1 MIVQC
6 PACNSR
12 YRIREANIPSSGGKI
27 RCPSCA
33 HSFVVYPESKE
44 EDEDR
49 TSITNP
55 NALNQLVSKMATKM
69 PSQEDNSTAIVSRGD
84 VDSIRAFQQM
94 AQDLGDAD
102 DGTLEIKN
110 PMEIWKSAQAAI
122 ENARAA
128 AAAAGE
134 EESEADEYDAAPTE
148 IVSGGNL
155 PKLPFPSSKPK
166 LPSSGPPLNSTVP
179 TPAVAPP
186 TVPTPSSSSSASFP
200 TSKPVPPMPAMPPK
214 PAMPAMPPAMPA
226 APPVQE
232 PVRAGASANFP
243 AASAS
248 GNFPTSQRAPEP
260 PAPSFPPPKPDPFQE
275 DAYSTQQLPNPFT
288 GANALNP
295 FGTPAQNNTPNPANP
310 FGEPAQNQAPANPFG
325 APAPA
330 PYNPASASADI
341 LAAIEE
347 TNNAQAAAATT
358 PKPDA
363 AHQGPWKLK
372 TDFGLTYE
380 FPDVKSLR
388 NWLSSRDEIDG
399 FKLSADGINFF
410 AVKDFPQ
417 FERRVG
423 MSQIGLP
430 QPQNLGALPGQMPE
444 APGGLPS
451 FAQPT
456 FTPPPS
462 SSSSGSF
469 SGPVIPGQ
477 YASYHGGPLPAAPAG
492 PPVINE
498 YRPPS
503 RSAADNKLLWGVFVV
518 LVLVAVLVGLQTTG
532 IVDLMGMAGFGKKP
546 IQVAPVTQVKPV
558 EVMENVIPDNVDD
571 EVEGLFKEVRRDLK
585 NKKIQSAL
593 DRLTTIE
600 TLAPD
605 RAEVFEMRAQA
616 FDALG
621 ETDKAEAA
629 RVTAKELAAK
639 AAPQPA
645 AQPDAGSKADAGA
658 EPN

>member
-12 YRIREANIPSSGGKI
+12 YRIREANIPASGGKI

-33 HSFVVYPESKE
+33 HSFVVYPESKAD

-55 NALNQLVSKMATKM
+55 NALNQLVSKMATK
-69 PSQEDNSTAIVSRGD
+69 PPLHDENSTAIVSRGD
-84 VDSIRAFQQM
+84 VDSLRAFQQM

-110 PMEIWKSAQAAI
+110 PMEIWKSAQSAI

-128 AAAAGE
+128 AAAANAGND

-155 PKLPFPSSKPK
+155 PKLPFPSAKPK
-166 LPSSGPPLNSTVP
+166 LPSSGPPIPATIP
-179 TPAVAPP
+179 TPAVAAPP
-186 TVPTPSSSSSASFP
+186 SIPTPAAP
-200 TSKPVPPMPAMPPK
+200 ARPVPPVPALPPL
-214 PAMPAMPPAMPA
+214 PA
-226 APPVQE
+226 APPIPE

-243 AASAS
+243 TAGAS
-248 GNFPTSQRAPEP
+248 GNFPTADRAPQA
-260 PAPSFPPPKPDPFQE
+260 PAFPPPKPDPFQE
-275 DAYSTQQLPNPFT
+275 DGLSTQQLANPFT

-295 FGTPAQNNTPNPANP
+295 FATPGQNQTPAPGFANP
-310 FGEPAQNQAPANPFG
+310 YGEPAPAAPANPFG
-325 APAPA
+325 APQA
-330 PYNPASASADI
+330 ASNASADI

-347 TNNAQAAAATT
+347 STSAHAQPES

-363 AHQGPWKLK
+363 NHQGPWKLK

-388 NWLSSRDEIDG
+388 NWLSSRDETDG
-399 FKLSADGINFF
+399 FKLSADGVNFF
-410 AVKDFPQ
+410 AIRDFPQ

-430 QPQNLGALPGQMPE
+430 QPQNLGPLPGQFPGNTPE
-444 APGGLPS
+444 TPGGMPA
-451 FAQPT
+451 FAQPG

-462 SSSSGSF
+462 ASQSGSF

-492 PPVINE
+492 PPVMNE

-503 RSAADNKLLWGVFVV
+503 RSASDNKLLWGIFAV
-518 LVLVAVLVGLQTTG
+518 LLVVAVLVGLQTTG
-532 IVDLMGMAGFGKKP
+532 IVDLLGMAGFGKKP
-546 IQVAPVTQVKPV
+546 VEVAPITDVKPV
-558 EVMENVIPDNVDD
+558 ENIDNIVEENVDA
-571 EVEGLFKEVRRDLK
+571 EVEALLKEVRRDLK

-600 TLAPD
+600 ALAPK
-605 RAEVFEMRAQA
+605 RAEVFELRAQGY
-616 FDALG
+616 DLLG
-621 ETDKAEAA
+621 ETEKAQAERDKAKQLEA
-629 RVTAKELAAK
+629 TAE
-639 AAPQPA
+639 PQPA
-645 AQPDAGSKADAGA
+645 ATPDAGNSPDAAA
-658 EPN
+658 ENN